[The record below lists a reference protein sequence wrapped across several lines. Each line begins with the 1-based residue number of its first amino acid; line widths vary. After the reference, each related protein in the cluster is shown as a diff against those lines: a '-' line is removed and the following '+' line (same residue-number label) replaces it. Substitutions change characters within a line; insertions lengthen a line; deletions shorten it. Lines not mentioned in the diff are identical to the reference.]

1 MNKFAKILTSILLVV
16 VLALTLTGCSSY
28 GKVEKALKNI
38 GYTAIE
44 SSDDADKIKGE
55 SEIAVTVHALTN
67 KDSLSITEVAKINV
81 VVVLEFKETKEMKDF
96 YEDSDTL
103 KGLVKD
109 IKDDGTAEDFYN
121 KLVEKGFAKG
131 NCLIISINPIAT
143 SDVCDAIKNA

>member
-103 KGLVKD
+103 QGLVKD

>member
-28 GKVEKALKNI
+28 GKVEKALENI

-67 KDSLSITEVAKINV
+67 KDSLSITEVGKINV